1 MTVHQL
7 LQSMSAREFAEWMA
21 LASLEAEERRDASL
35 RASAKAKLES
45 RPRKR

>member
-7 LQSMSAREFAEWMA
+7 LQTMSAREFAEWMA
-21 LASLEAEERRDASL
+21 LASIEAEERRDRGL
-35 RASAKAKLES
+35 RESAKAKLES

>member
-7 LQSMSAREFAEWMA
+7 LQTMSAREFSEWMA
-21 LASLEAEERRDASL
+21 LSYVEADERRDASL
-35 RASAKAKLES
+35 RASAKSKLES

>member
-7 LQSMSAREFAEWMA
+7 LATTSAHELAEWMA
-21 LASLEAEERRDASL
+21 LAMLDEEERQQAEL
-35 RASAKAKLES
+35 RASARAKLES